1 MVMQAEAL
9 SSRLERS
16 EPRLTVA
23 LARSDDEIRACQ
35 RLRFE
40 VFGLELGARLA
51 SAPSGLD
58 HDRFDA
64 HCRHLMV
71 QDQGSGRLV
80 ATTRVLLHQDAPA
93 AGGFYSE
100 TEFELD
106 GVLAQPGRFME
117 IGRTCIQAD
126 YRSRAVLT
134 LLWSGLARLVVLHEI
149 DYLIG
154 CASLPM
160 QGTGLQARALI
171 ERIAARYALPETWG
185 IQPLV
190 PMPPVQAVVESVL
203 EVPPLLKG
211 YLRLGARVSR
221 EGCWDPDFDV
231 VDLFVLLNRD
241 NLERRY
247 ARHYLGED

>member
-1 MVMQAEAL
+1 MVMQAEEI
-9 SSRLERS
+9 SSRLERA

-35 RLRFE
+35 RLRFQ
-40 VFGLELGARLA
+40 VFGLELGARLV
-51 SAPSGLD
+51 SAASGLD
-58 HDRFDA
+58 RDRFDT
-64 HCRHLMV
+64 HCRHLVV
-71 QDQGSGRLV
+71 QDRNSGAVV

-100 TEFELD
+100 TEFELEA
-106 GVLAQPGRFME
+106 VLSQPGRFME
-117 IGRTCIQAD
+117 IGRTCIHAD
-126 YRSRAVLT
+126 HRSRAVLS
-134 LLWSGLARLVVLHEI
+134 LLWSGLARLVELHEI

-160 QGTGLQARALI
+160 HGTGLQARALI
-171 ERIAARYALPETWG
+171 ERIAARYALPEEWD
-185 IQPLV
+185 IKPLV
-190 PMPPVQAVVESVL
+190 PMPPVEGVVENAL

-221 EGCWDPDFDV
+221 VGCWDPDFDV

-241 NLERRY
+241 DLEQRY
-247 ARHYLGED
+247 TRHFLGGV

>member
-1 MVMQAEAL
+1 MVMQAQAL
-9 SSRLERS
+9 SSRLERA

-23 LARSDDEIRACQ
+23 LARNDDEVMACQ

-51 SAPSGLD
+51 SAPDGLD
-58 HDRFDA
+58 RDRFDA

-71 QDQGSGRLV
+71 RDQASGLVV
-80 ATTRVLLHQDAPA
+80 ATTRVLLQQDAPA
-93 AGGFYSE
+93 AGGFYSQS
-100 TEFELD
+100 EFELE

-117 IGRTCIQAD
+117 IGRTCIRAD
-126 YRSRAVLT
+126 HRSRAALT
-134 LLWSGLARLVVLHEI
+134 LLWSGLARLVVLHGI

-160 QGTGLQARALI
+160 QGTGVQARALI
-171 ERIAARYALPETWG
+171 ERIAQRYALPEAWN
-185 IQPLV
+185 IRPRV
-190 PMPPVQAVVESVL
+190 PMPPAQGVL
-203 EVPPLLKG
+203 ETAMQVPPLLRG

-241 NLERRY
+241 NLEQRY

>member
-9 SSRLERS
+9 SSRLERA

-23 LARSDDEIRACQ
+23 LARTEAEVRACQ
-35 RLRFE
+35 RLRYE

-51 SAPSGLD
+51 SAASGLD
-58 HDRFDA
+58 RDRFDA

-71 QDQGSGRLV
+71 QDRNNGKVV
-80 ATTRVLLHQDAPA
+80 ATTRVLLHQDAAA

-100 TEFELD
+100 TEFDLD

-117 IGRTCIQAD
+117 IGRTCIHAEQ
-126 YRSRAVLT
+126 RSRAVLS
-134 LLWSGLARLVVLHEI
+134 LLWSGLARLVALHEI

-160 QGTGLQARALI
+160 HGTGLQARALI
-171 ERIAARYALPETWG
+171 ERLAARYALPEVWN

-190 PMPPVQAVVESVL
+190 PMPPAPAVLETGM

-221 EGCWDPDFDV
+221 AGCWDPDFDV

-241 NLERRY
+241 NLEQRY
-247 ARHYLGED
+247 ARHFLGEV